1 MNLYELDIFI
11 QDLIDNDE
19 NELVEFYLKKREE
32 LVKKIKTKVLERF
45 I

>member
-11 QDLIDNDE
+11 QHLIDNDE
-19 NELVEFYLKKREE
+19 NELVEFYLKKRKE
-32 LVKKIKTKVLERF
+32 LVKKIKIEVLGQF